1 MVKGR
6 YVDQSDKRKR
16 SPKNQLVENQHG
28 RLFLECKDKNSMPE
42 GHRDPRYILIDGI
55 TLSFYCPARSGS
67 KGPEVCD
74 ETWSYEFPAESMIYR
89 LGRGRYEVVSPDRTQ
104 SIVLQSQDGV
114 FERTTFYGF
123 GSSGSVVKPRGYS
136 SGKRHSAP
144 GHL

>member
-16 SPKNQLVENQHG
+16 SPKNQLVEDQYSKI
-28 RLFLECKDKNSMPE
+28 FLECKDKSSMPE
-42 GHRDPRYILIDGI
+42 GHRDPRFVLADGI
-55 TLSFYCPARSGS
+55 TLSFYSPAH
-67 KGPEVCD
+67 KGLIDSEARD
-74 ETWSYEFPAESMIYR
+74 ETWSYEFPVGSMIYR

-114 FERTTFYGF
+114 FERTTVYGF
-123 GSSGSVVKPRGYS
+123 GESGSVVKPRGYS
-136 SGKRHSAP
+136 SGKRHSAR